1 MERRFAFFLGPK
13 INTHIKEICKEARIE
28 EAIEK
33 QQTKEG
39 KKSVLF
45 RKSGNLL
52 PRIQAGVHSVQTW

>member
-1 MERRFAFFLGPK
+1 M
-13 INTHIKEICKEARIE
+13 HIKEICKEARIE

-52 PRIQAGVHSVQTW
+52 PHIQAGVHSVQTW